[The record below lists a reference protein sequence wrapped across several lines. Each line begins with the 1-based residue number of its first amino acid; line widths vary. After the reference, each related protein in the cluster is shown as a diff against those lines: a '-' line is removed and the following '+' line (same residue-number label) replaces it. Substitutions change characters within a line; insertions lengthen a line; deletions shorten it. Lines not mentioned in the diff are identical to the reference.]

1 MKIILSPAKTISKI
15 CERFSSGVEFS
26 NKTNEILKNVPE
38 VLVSKDYCKAFF
50 ICMMECVI
58 KI

>member
-1 MKIILSPAKTISKI
+1 MKIILSPAKTISKT

-26 NKTNEILKNVPE
+26 NWFQKIIARL
-38 VLVSKDYCKAFF
+38 F

>member
-1 MKIILSPAKTISKI
+1 MKIILSPAKTISKT

-38 VLVSKDYCKAFF
+38 VLV
-50 ICMMECVI
+50 
-58 KI
+58 